1 MKNFIL
7 PLLLLLGAIVTAQEK
22 HPDPIRVLQMA
33 DSTLRRIKTFS
44 YQLERYSL
52 GMMEEGAEGSFLPP
66 SKVTVVMSRLTD
78 KDPVGVRYM
87 VEEGYPSLGKEK
99 TLKVGYDGKKIRFLL
114 EKDKEI
120 YINDPDSTGLFY
132 SDFVQE
138 LFLEPFK
145 SGGPIAKALAAK
157 EVKFEG
163 YALVNGVVCHAL
175 FAQHEDSTAN
185 SSVWIFLGT
194 EDNLPRQMMTR
205 RAAFPGGP
213 QITEVVTFSAFKIN
227 EPIADAAF
235 HVETPAGFAVK
246 KFMLPLT
253 PQTPA
258 PDWTLSDAR
267 GKKWPLAGFRGQVV
281 VLDFWAT
288 WCKPCVMAMPKLQ
301 KLHEQ
306 FRGKSVK
313 VIGISTWERGDPAKL
328 MAEKKCAYQLLLNGE
343 EIAEKYGVSAL
354 PTLFVIGADGKIIHA
369 EIGYDPQSL
378 DELGQIIENALK
390 R

>member
-1 MKNFIL
+1 
-7 PLLLLLGAIVTAQEK
+7 
-22 HPDPIRVLQMA
+22 
-33 DSTLRRIKTFS
+33 
-44 YQLERYSL
+44 
-52 GMMEEGAEGSFLPP
+52 
-66 SKVTVVMSRLTD
+66 MSRLSA
-78 KDPVGVRYM
+78 KDPVGLRYM
-87 VEEGYPSLGKEK
+87 VEAEYPSIGKEK

-120 YINDPDSTGLFY
+120 YVNDPDSTGLFY
-132 SDFVQE
+132 SAFVHE

-157 EVKFEG
+157 GVKFEG

-205 RAAFPGGP
+205 RAFPGGP
-213 QITEVVTFSAFKIN
+213 PMTEVVTFSELKIN
-227 EPIADAAF
+227 APIADAAF
-235 HVETPAGFAVK
+235 RMETSAGFAVK
-246 KFMLPLT
+246 KFTLPLK

-258 PDWTLSDAR
+258 PDWTLPDAR
-267 GKKWPLAGFRGQVV
+267 GKKWSLAGFRGQVL

-288 WCKPCVMAMPKLQ
+288 WCAPCVMAMPKLQ

-306 FRGKSVK
+306 FRGKGVK

-328 MAEKKCAYQLLLNGE
+328 MAEKKCDYQLLLKGE

-354 PTLFVIGADGKIIHA
+354 PTLFVIDAEGKIVHA
-369 EIGYDPQSL
+369 ELGYDPQGL
-378 DELGQIIENALK
+378 DKLVRVVEKLIKNK
-390 R
+390 